1 MIEALRGANSA
12 VLEASQDSA
21 LVYARMLDVAAQ
33 KYSTPDHPICIR
45 AARDLAARIQ
55 IGGTVRGYGQHMC
68 QEEKLAWDEKEWA
81 KTLRNIEDRKSPSR
95 PVRVMHTPLVMQ
107 MVGVKN
113 LPVYMDISKIQ
124 RIKKDHPEMTS
135 EVLKQL
141 PRALTNPVM
150 IFRSETHPER
160 VVSVLAIKG
169 GNGANIDVPFV
180 LNVERHHIHM
190 NMIASA
196 YSKGDRGTNFGWMQ
210 EQVRN
215 GNLLYADRSRAA
227 DALGTNK
234 EKTAALLKSAG
245 VQFPMEVNKHNGS
258 LIQKIPDEEDL
269 VKYKNARPSY
279 YQMAG
284 ERAETAPLARL
295 EEAKAMQASGES
307 EDAIWQKTGWMMGK
321 DGKWRW
327 EIPDNLD
334 GIDVSAVRSM
344 KEGDA
349 TVLSLIYDND
359 ALYEAY
365 PWLANVFVRAG
376 DLGEKIY
383 GAAREGNRIYINT
396 KSEDAEIKNTLIH
409 EIQHIIQYY
418 EGFAIGGNP
427 ASLAGGYREYRN
439 LAGEQEARN
448 TADRAAA
455 VNNAVKAERK
465 AWKKVID
472 MRSQL
477 EKNANRLDDESKKKI
492 LELADTKIDIREK
505 KEIPGDEVL
514 DRIDELEAWMKETAP
529 QSVKD
534 AYEAF
539 DDALWDHGGAVNERE
554 WQEKEIP
561 LVHDE
566 DAIVVFGGES
576 MPCSMAGNM
585 TYYQKA
591 WHGSGA
597 RFDRF
602 DLGYLFSGEGEIAHG
617 WGLYFAKNKKTAQK
631 YKKAMEEK
639 GIAPTLYKA
648 EIPEN
653 KELLDEQKLFRD
665 QDQIVQEALANAIG
679 ALPDKEKRI
688 FWEEM
693 AGRTLS
699 RTAEKIGGK
708 AKELE
713 NLKWQLQHLGENTRR
728 KGIFARARDRL
739 FRNAGYT
746 EEDLQRIKDDPEEA
760 KKEVE
765 KIDKKILGAKRKEEE
780 ERKTAEEKDREINQ
794 KLINNLARDPQA
806 ALNRSGYPGGSV
818 YAKLAKALGGN
829 IPDCK
834 AASLYLNQY
843 GIKGITYED
852 MTDGRYFVVFDD
864 KAVAIIDRF
873 NQEATYGQPMFD
885 VSGRGIKT
893 LSAFRKR
900 IEEGDATGEK
910 VNSKKMTDPHGVGIH
925 GRTAPPY
932 HQRTSSD
939 RRRAGRYRRTYQRS
953 V

>member
-1 MIEALRGANSA
+1 MMEALRGANSA

-21 LVYARMLDVAAQ
+21 LVYARMLDVAAK
-33 KYSTPDHPICIR
+33 KYSTPDHPIT
-45 AARDLAARIQ
+45 ARDLAARIQ
-55 IGGTVRGYGQHMC
+55 IGGRAQGYGQYMSP
-68 QEEKLAWDEKEWA
+68 EEKLAWDEKEWA
-81 KTLRNIEDRKSPSR
+81 KTLNDIENWNGPTR
-95 PVRVMHTPLVMQ
+95 PVRVMHTPLIMQ
-107 MVGVKN
+107 MIGAKN
-113 LPVYMDISKIQ
+113 LPVYMDVSKIK
-124 RIKKDHPEMTS
+124 RIEKEHPDMTR
-135 EVLKQL
+135 EVLQHI
-141 PRALTNPVM
+141 PRALTDPIIMFSSRTRPGRMVA
-150 IFRSETHPER
+150 
-160 VVSVLAIKG
+160 VLELKAK
-169 GNGANIDVPFV
+169 NGANVVVPFV
-180 LNVERHHIHM
+180 LVVEKNWVQANV
-190 NMIASA
+190 IASA
-196 YSKGDRGTNFGWMQ
+196 YPKGDQGTNFRWMQ

-215 GNLLYADRSRAA
+215 GNLLYADRNRAE
-227 DALGTNK
+227 DVLGTDR
-234 EKTAALLKSAG
+234 EKAIDLLVYAG
-245 VQFPMEVNKHNGS
+245 VQFPMEPKGNDGISKR
-258 LIQKIPDEEDL
+258 KISDESDL

-284 ERAETAPLARL
+284 ERAETAPLAKL
-295 EEAKAMQASGES
+295 EEAKAMQASGEG
-307 EDAIWQKTGWMMGK
+307 ENAIWKKTGWMMGK
-321 DGKWRW
+321 DGKWHW
-327 EIPDNLD
+327 EIPDNMD

-349 TVLSLIYDND
+349 TVLGLIYDND

-396 KSEDAEIKNTLIH
+396 KSEDVEIKNTLIH
-409 EIQHIIQYY
+409 EIQHVIQYY

-448 TADRAAA
+448 TADRAEA
-455 VNNAVKAERK
+455 VNNAVKAERE

-477 EKNANRLDDESKKKI
+477 EETAKNMDDESKKKI

-505 KEIPGDEVL
+505 REIPGDEVL

-576 MPCSMAGNM
+576 MPYSMAGDM

-602 DLGYLFSGEGEIAHG
+602 DLGYLFSGEGQIAHG
-617 WGLYFAKNKKTAQK
+617 WGLYFAKNTTTAQK

-760 KKEVE
+760 KSES
-765 KIDKKILGAKRKEEE
+765 I
-780 ERKTAEEKDREINQ
+780 
-794 KLINNLARDPQA
+794 
-806 ALNRSGYPGGSV
+806 
-818 YAKLAKALGGN
+818 
-829 IPDCK
+829 
-834 AASLYLNQY
+834 
-843 GIKGITYED
+843 
-852 MTDGRYFVVFDD
+852 RY
-864 KAVAIIDRF
+864 
-873 NQEATYGQPMFD
+873 
-885 VSGRGIKT
+885 
-893 LSAFRKR
+893 
-900 IEEGDATGEK
+900 
-910 VNSKKMTDPHGVGIH
+910 
-925 GRTAPPY
+925 
-932 HQRTSSD
+932 
-939 RRRAGRYRRTYQRS
+939 
-953 V
+953 